1 MIPAHAVRFFSH
13 SLFVFGLLGMLF
25 TAPVLFAGQGAVR
38 MLYTSPNMP
47 FVEKTSG
54 EVLITISDASGSI
67 STLQSEINN
76 ARAAHATNVIVVRL
90 TNATYLVSSAGIV
103 LGSHECLV
111 ASGAIIQAADAS
123 VTAPLI
129 TIASGSTNVSVAG
142 GLLDGSGADIQ
153 GIYAPAAAR
162 VNIDKVTVRNC
173 GLDCILLKGNG
184 NSTYDNEMTVTRCDA
199 SGSPAHAGISIQNST
214 QAVVTD
220 NNCHNNLDGIYISCA
235 WATVANNTCANNVTG
250 IDISGGNDNVVANNT
265 CNNNG
270 TGIHAGA
277 SNNMILSNATGT
289 NSTAGMNSDG
299 SGNTFVDNFFTPG
312 NAANF
317 TSAGSGNR
325 VVAYKTPLSA
335 SGQDYFYPPL
345 VDNQH
350 ATTIV
355 GGMGRTDLTISS
367 TTIADVQ
374 NQYNLALAANPNNV
388 IVLHLNG
395 MFTVGSSPLTLESN
409 TCVLLNGTIQINSST
424 TAPSAISG
432 GNAPRH
438 VSISGGIIDGGNLT
452 GNNGIQISGASM
464 LQVDGVTLQNFGPSN
479 PRVGNSDVIHF
490 DHGFTPYIVT
500 RCTINGGSARGIW
513 LQLSGVK
520 SVMSDNEVTD
530 VNQDGVDCDSSTS
543 GCVAKF
549 NYCHDLVRYGVFIE
563 QSASHDLA
571 LGNICNNDGRD
582 INVYNNSA
590 TPRADTAFNSIIC
603 NSLMGNN
610 GLRNGSTGTNT
621 VQSSHN
627 FFFNNT
633 VINASIASETNGTEN
648 YYSQNYLAGGSLS
661 TAGVE
666 SFFNSAD
673 VSSNLF
679 MQASDVGPIV
689 QAQNGATTNSTPL
702 VTGPP
707 GALGNDQ
714 WQLVPTDSGF
724 YRIMNQKSHLAM
736 NVSGASLNPG
746 ARVILWPFGSGKNDQ
761 WMPRPAG
768 NGLYYFVNRLSGLC
782 LDVPNAVSGV
792 QLDQQTYTGAVNQQ
806 FSLNLLSIQRQ
817 PWIASMSSAGPNL
830 IVSGSNG
837 VAGWPYLML
846 TSTNVALPVAGWSA
860 NATNTFDP
868 GGNFIFT
875 NTPDPNMPQLFY
887 LLRVQ

>member
-1 MIPAHAVRFFSH
+1 VGALATLFSERA
-13 SLFVFGLLGMLF
+13 M
-25 TAPVLFAGQGAVR
+25 FAGQGVAR
-38 MLYTSPNMP
+38 MLYTSPNMQ
-47 FVEKTSG
+47 FIESTSG
-54 EVLITISDASGSI
+54 EVVVNVNDASGSV

-76 ARAAHATNVIVVRL
+76 ARAANPTNVIVIRL
-90 TNATYLVSSAGIV
+90 TNATYLVSSGGIV

-111 ASGAIIQAADAS
+111 ASGATIQAANAS
-123 VTAPLI
+123 VTASLI
-129 TIASGSTNVSVAG
+129 TIATGSTNVSVAG
-142 GLLDGSGADIQ
+142 GMLDGSGANIQ

-173 GLDCILLKGNG
+173 GLDCILLKGYG
-184 NSTYDNEMTVTRCDA
+184 NSTYDNEMTVTRCDS
-199 SGSPAHAGISIQNST
+199 SGSPLHAGISIQNCT

-220 NNCHNNLDGIYISCA
+220 NNCHNSLDGIYVSCG
-235 WATVANNTCANNVTG
+235 WATVANNTCAKNVTG
-250 IDISGGNDNVVANNT
+250 IEIAGGNDNVVANNT

-270 TGIHAGA
+270 TGIRAGA
-277 SNNMILSNATGT
+277 SNNMIVSNATGT
-289 NSTAGMNSDG
+289 NSTAGINSNG
-299 SGNTFVDNFFTPG
+299 SGNTFVDNLFLPG

-317 TSAGSGNR
+317 TSSGSGNR
-325 VVAYKTPLSA
+325 VVAYKTPLNA

-345 VDNQH
+345 IDDQH

-374 NQYNLALAANPNNV
+374 NQYDSALGANPNNV

-395 MFTVGSSPLTLESN
+395 AFTVGSAPLTLESN

-424 TAPSAISG
+424 TASSAISG
-432 GNAPRH
+432 GTAPRH

-464 LQVDGVTLQNFGPSN
+464 LQVDSVTLQNFGLDN
-479 PRVGNSDVIHF
+479 PRAGGSDVIHL
-490 DHGFTPYIVT
+490 DHGSTPDIVT

-520 SVMSDNEVTD
+520 SVMSDNEVTS

-549 NYCHDLVRYGVFIE
+549 NYCHDLVRYGVFFE
-563 QSASHDLA
+563 QSASHNLA

-590 TPRADTAFNSIIC
+590 TPRGDTAFNSIVC

-610 GLRNGSTGTNT
+610 GLRNGSTGTNI

-627 FFFNNT
+627 FFFNNS
-633 VINASIASETNGTEN
+633 VINASISSETYGTEN
-648 YYSQNYLAGGSLS
+648 YYSQNYLAGGTLS

-666 SFFNSAD
+666 SFFNSTD

-679 MQASDVGPIV
+679 IQASDTGPAV
-689 QAQNGATTNSTPL
+689 QAQNAATTNNTPIIS
-702 VTGPP
+702 GPA
-707 GALGNDQ
+707 GTLANDQ

-724 YRIMNQKSHLAM
+724 YRLMNLRSHLAM

-746 ARVILWPFGSGKNDQ
+746 ARVIQWPFGSGKNDQ

-782 LDVPNAVSGV
+782 LDIPAAVSAV
-792 QLDQQTYTGAVNQQ
+792 QLDQQPYMGVVNQQ
-806 FSLNLLSIQRQ
+806 FSLNLLSVQRQ
-817 PWIASMSSAGPNL
+817 PWIASIADSGSQF

-837 VAGWPYLML
+837 VANWPYLVL
-846 TSTNVALPVAGWSA
+846 ASTNVGVPAASWNA
-860 NATNTFDP
+860 DATNVFDA

-875 NTPDPNMPQLFY
+875 NAPGGSAQQLFY